1 MTQNNPQTPL
11 KVDGEDVISRRECD
25 LIQLLYQE
33 KLETVNEKI
42 DVLGKKVD
50 WTLKLL
56 IVATIGIYLGRSFDT
71 NLIPVFAAQA
81 SVVYDP
87 IYSTVITFLY
97 AISV

>member
-25 LIQLLYQE
+25 LIQLLHQE

-56 IVATIGIYLGRSFDT
+56 ILATIGIYLGRSIDT
-71 NLIPVFAAQA
+71 NLLPIFAAQA
-81 SVVYDP
+81 SIVYDP
-87 IYSTVITFLY
+87 VYNSMLTFLY